1 MFFLNL
7 NVTSRNCFLW
17 AFLNKFDTAV
27 SVYVLW
33 NLSDSVEWFKWQN
46 RIRERFE
53 CGEIEWKRGNT
64 RKSLFPPHNRLQFYN
79 AWSGSYL
86 NHAQWKIWLLFF
98 CKTRYP
104 HKFGHVRLW
113 KTCETMQIFC
123 TCSWWLCDWWENN
136 WNNQP
141 KLMITIFWPSSTVR
155 LWVFRPMYW
164 RWWKKVFSLRLS
176 YIISLHV

>member
-1 MFFLNL
+1 LNPSCKVFYIWPAALLALDPEHKMPIVATMPCDKKMFFLNL

-27 SVYVLW
+27 GVYVLW
-33 NLSDSVEWFKWQN
+33 NLSDSIEWFKWQY

-86 NHAQWKIWLLFF
+86 NDAQWKIWLLFF

-104 HKFGHVRLW
+104 INSDTLD
-113 KTCETMQIFC
+113 CEKLVKRCKIFVLAAGDFV
-123 TCSWWLCDWWENN
+123 TGEKIIGIIKNWW
-136 WNNQP
+136 
-141 KLMITIFWPSSTVR
+141 
-155 LWVFRPMYW
+155 
-164 RWWKKVFSLRLS
+164 
-176 YIISLHV
+176 